1 LKEILVLKIGNT
13 ACEKQNGGRF
23 IEFGKF
29 SEEISSH
36 ILHSTHPF
44 STKLQ

>member
-1 LKEILVLKIGNT
+1 M

-23 IEFGKF
+23 TANVVLKF
-29 SEEISSH
+29 SEEIVAMH
-36 ILHSTHPF
+36 ILHFTHLF